1 MLRATC
7 CVICGELL
15 PKPGRLNRRYCRK
28 SCRAVAYRA
37 RHREDRPGPA
47 LRRSPPGDSEVTRS
61 LLYTRI
67 PREVLDVLA
76 RHFDQQRESL
86 AAELTAARTRIV
98 ELEKTSATEPAGAA
112 ALEDRRRFEAQVQQL
127 RGELTETRSSLTAQL
142 ETAKRQ
148 LREASDLRAQAE
160 QVPKLKTEME
170 RINAEL
176 DNARAVAATSADE
189 KRRLESDLQQIQDAL
204 TESRGML
211 TAQLEAAK
219 RNQELTERSL
229 RVTEQR
235 CDALKGQLAD
245 AKAVLSKYEQNNDE
259 EQKTHAAALAASAAR
274 LASLQTQYTDL
285 KQENERLR
293 DTAKA
298 QRDERDDELAAAQE
312 RAAAL
317 RQEKETWDS
326 QMVDIKR
333 VLGWESQKASEAK
346 QALAQSSTRL
356 DFYRKAV
363 LRLVEA
369 INSGSRE
376 RMLEVRRNVAAA
388 LTALTKVSE
397 PETIEAI
404 TESAGL
410 LQGDTQAATKS
421 ASQTALVLRGRE
433 SASLS
438 TPRASD
444 TDVTLRK
451 AQTEL
456 AELKAKYSTASRDL
470 DEARVNLT
478 ASELLNRSLARE
490 RDQAL
495 HTLNV
500 SRRQA
505 AGRESEVTGKA
516 RRILEK
522 FEIWAESQ
530 NPLTVEAHSYVGPYD
545 VRKDKL
551 IHVLHREIVDHA
563 KLARAQ
569 WLQSKPVTAHLFN
582 LDLTALQQAQAMAMA
597 ERWRMYAD
605 PPEPFDG
612 KVTWEKFGYLLNP
625 EAERFLCQIS
635 DKRGFDAW
643 WQRLWFEPTVP
654 ASQRRK

>member
-47 LRRSPPGDSEVTRS
+47 LRLPPPGDSEVTRS

-86 AAELTAARTRIV
+86 AAELTAARARIA
-98 ELEKTSATEPAGAA
+98 EMEKSAATEPAATA
-112 ALEDRRRFEAQVQQL
+112 ALEDRRRLEAEVQQL

-170 RINAEL
+170 RISAEL
-176 DNARAVAATSADE
+176 DNARTVASTGADE
-189 KRRLESDLQQIQDAL
+189 KRRLESDLQQTRDAL
-204 TESRGML
+204 KESRGTL
-211 TAQLEAAK
+211 AAQLDAEK
-219 RNQELTERSL
+219 RKQEQTERSL
-229 RVTEQR
+229 RMTEQR
-235 CDALKGQLAD
+235 CDALNGQLAD
-245 AKAVLSKYEQNNDE
+245 AKAALSKREQNMDE
-259 EQKTHAAALAASAAR
+259 AQKTHAAALAAGAAR
-274 LASLQTQYTDL
+274 LAALQAQYSDL

-298 QRDERDDELAAAQE
+298 QRDERDGELAAAQE
-312 RAAAL
+312 QAAAL
-317 RQEKETWDS
+317 QQEKETWDS
-326 QMVDIKR
+326 QMEDIKR

-376 RMLEVRRNVAAA
+376 RMLDAKRSVAAA
-388 LTALTKVSE
+388 LTVLAKSNE

-410 LQGDTQAATKS
+410 LRGDTQAANKP
-421 ASQTALVLRGRE
+421 ASQTALVLRGSE
-433 SASLS
+433 SASVS
-438 TPRASD
+438 PPRASD
-444 TDVTLRK
+444 TDVTLRR

-456 AELKAKYSTASRDL
+456 AELKAKYTTACRDL

-490 RDQAL
+490 RDQAM
-495 HTLNV
+495 HALNV
-500 SRRQA
+500 SRRTA
-505 AGRESEVTGKA
+505 AGRESEVAGKA
-516 RRILEK
+516 RRILDK
-522 FEIWAESQ
+522 FELWAESQ
-530 NPLTVEAHSYVGPYD
+530 SPLAVEAHAYVGPYD

-569 WLQSKPVTAHLFN
+569 WLQSKPVTAQLFN

-605 PPEPFDG
+605 PPEQFDG
-612 KVTWEKFGYLLNP
+612 KVTWEKFGYLLNS